1 MAIPDWRDNQRIT
14 ILTSAQVESLDRA
27 RLEIGRE
34 KDLDKRA
41 KLIEKFKVL
50 QSIYANDGAAF
61 VISVLD
67 SI

>member
-1 MAIPDWRDNQRIT
+1 VAIPDWRANQRIT

-34 KDLDKRA
+34 KDLEKRT